1 LNNNT
6 NSPSVNVESD
16 AAAPAGISRRTIA
29 TAAAWSVPAIA
40 LAVATPA
47 AAASTIDVGAY
58 SLNGSCG
65 ILGVVGPGFTLKA
78 GTTALPVGTTIVI
91 TGSGVANV
99 GVFSVTGGAAS
110 VAVLSGTSRSIV
122 LTAPLA
128 AGATISLRTTL
139 SISVAF
145 TLNAAATIPTG
156 FVGTGAKT
164 AGSVSATLILC
175 SAT

>member
-1 LNNNT
+1 MNNNT

-47 AAASTIDVGAY
+47 AAASTINVGAY
-58 SLNGSCG
+58 SLNGTCG
-65 ILGVVGPGFTLKA
+65 ILGVIGPGFTLKA

-91 TGSGVANV
+91 TGTGVANI
-99 GVFSVTGGAAS
+99 GVFSVTGGLAS
-110 VAVLSGTSRSIV
+110 VAIISARSRTIT

-128 AGATISLRTTL
+128 ANATIAFRTTL

-145 TLNAAATIPTG
+145 TLSAAASVPTG
-156 FVGTGAKT
+156 YIGTGAKT
-164 AGSVSATLILC
+164 SGSISSTLILC